1 LCFFEQPQ
9 FEGLLGNH
17 LLQFLR
23 LTPKLLDLI
32 RRGGSGGIPSE
43 PPLAGLEEFLRPAVI
58 EAFGDPLAPAQ
69 FGNAVFAAKSIEYDP
84 NLILSRIVFA
94 RRSPNLSDDLFGR
107 RLRCPGFLSHLR
119 SLIGYDEPEI
129 LLSSSH

>member
-1 LCFFEQPQ
+1 RYPQ
-9 FEGLLGNH
+9 
-17 LLQFLR
+17 QAAACR
-23 LTPKLLDLI
+23 P
-32 RRGGSGGIPSE
+32 RGIPSTSCNR
-43 PPLAGLEEFLRPAVI
+43 GFRRS
-58 EAFGDPLAPAQ
+58 LAPAQ